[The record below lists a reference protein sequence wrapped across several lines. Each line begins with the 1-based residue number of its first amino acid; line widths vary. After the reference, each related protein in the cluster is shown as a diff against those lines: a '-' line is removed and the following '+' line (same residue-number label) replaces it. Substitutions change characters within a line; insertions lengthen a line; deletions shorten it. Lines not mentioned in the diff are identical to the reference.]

1 MSTKN
6 VEDILLNSKE
16 LRDLILSR
24 LSELNIPKS
33 RLCAYTGIGRS
44 SFDMWWRKN
53 KCCVGFEKIMLTVNS
68 LGIFVKVI
76 DKNIVL
82 IKYPLDCSI
91 FDYEYQL
98 QTNDEVAEVNSL
110 KEKYN
115 YGKNLAET
123 IRRLSDYDDKRFSES
138 LGKS

>member
-1 MSTKN
+1 
-6 VEDILLNSKE
+6 
-16 LRDLILSR
+16 
-24 LSELNIPKS
+24 
-33 RLCAYTGIGRS
+33 
-44 SFDMWWRKN
+44 MWWKKN
-53 KCCVGFEKIMLTVNS
+53 KYQISLEKIMLAINS

-98 QTNDEVAEVNSL
+98 QTNNEAAEANSL

-115 YGKNLAET
+115 YGKTLAET
-123 IRRLSDYDDKRFSES
+123 IRRLSNYDDKRFSES